1 MNCQTENIINECV
14 RYTEQLSAFDEF
26 RVFDILGDLSVVGI
40 SESTLYY
47 ICEKFKLLVLQN
59 NIMGIQI
66 IEDNTETVC
75 EVKYKKYFSLTMML

>member
-26 RVFDILGDLSVVGI
+26 RVVDILGDLSVVGI

-75 EVKYKKYFSLTMML
+75 EVKYKKNVLV

>member
-1 MNCQTENIINECV
+1 MNCQTKNIINECV

-26 RVFDILGDLSVVGI
+26 RVVDILGDLSVVGI

-66 IEDNTETVC
+66 IEDNTETAC
-75 EVKYKKYFSLTMML
+75 EVKYKKMF

>member
-14 RYTEQLSAFDEF
+14 LYTEQLSAFDEF
-26 RVFDILGDLSVVGI
+26 RVVDILGDLSVVGI

-75 EVKYKKYFSLTMML
+75 EVKYKKMF

>member
-26 RVFDILGDLSVVGI
+26 RVVDILEDLSVVGI

-59 NIMGIQI
+59 NVMGIQI

-75 EVKYKKYFSLTMML
+75 EVKYKKIF

>member
-75 EVKYKKYFSLTMML
+75 EVKYKKIF

>member
-1 MNCQTENIINECV
+1 MTMNCQTENIINECV

-26 RVFDILGDLSVVGI
+26 RVVDILGDLSVVGI

-59 NIMGIQI
+59 NVMGIQI

-75 EVKYKKYFSLTMML
+75 EVKYKKMF